1 MTIEANKELV
11 RRVGELVNARE
22 YDAIDHLVSEDF
34 INHAGGGAVGV
45 EPMKGIFRAIATCFP
60 DAHYTEEDIVAEGDK
75 VVLVATM
82 TGTHRASILP
92 FLGGIAPTGRRVEW
106 NFIHVFRIA
115 GGRIA
120 EHWARRNDLEVI
132 RGLEA

>member
-11 RRVGELVNARE
+11 RRVGELANARD

-45 EPMKGIFRAIATCFP
+45 EPMKGILREIATCFP
-60 DAHYTEEDIVAEGDK
+60 DAHYAEDDIVAEGDK
-75 VVLVATM
+75 VVLMATM
-82 TGTHRASILP
+82 TGTHRASTLP
-92 FLGGIAPTGRRVEW
+92 FLRGITPTGRQVEW
-106 NFIHVFRIA
+106 RFIHVFRIA

-132 RGLEA
+132 RELET